1 VRHSACGGGFAC
13 GRKYSMGDETILII
27 DDNENM
33 VRALTLY
40 LSRAGYRVLSAL
52 SGIEGVKSFHQ
63 NRPDLVILD
72 IMMPDLDGW
81 EVCRRIRDVSNVP
94 IIMLTAKGQEPDKVK
109 GLRMGADD
117 YVVKPFSMRELE
129 ARVRAVLRRSQL
141 SQERWEGVLYSDDY
155 LVIDAGRA
163 EVRCGGKLINLT
175 ATEKRLLFLL
185 ARNRGRLLSTSQI
198 LTNIWGPEY
207 IDEVDYVRLY
217 IWRLRQKIEPVPD
230 RPRYILTEHGM
241 GYRFVGTQSR

>member
-1 VRHSACGGGFAC
+1 MGG
-13 GRKYSMGDETILII
+13 ETILII

>member
-1 VRHSACGGGFAC
+1 
-13 GRKYSMGDETILII
+13 MGDETILII
-27 DDNENM
+27 DDNANM

>member
-1 VRHSACGGGFAC
+1 
-13 GRKYSMGDETILII
+13 MGDETILII

-40 LSRAGYRVLSAL
+40 LSKVGYKVISAL
-52 SGIEGVKSFHQ
+52 SGIEGIKSFHQ
-63 NRPDLVILD
+63 HQPDLVILD

-94 IIMLTAKGQEPDKVK
+94 IIMLTAKGQEPDKIK

-129 ARVRAVLRRSQL
+129 ARVGAVLRRSQIG
-141 SQERWEGVLYSDDY
+141 QERREGVLYSDDY

-163 EVRCGGKLINLT
+163 EVRCGGKPVNLT

-185 ARNRGRLLSTSQI
+185 ARNRGRLLSANQI

-241 GYRFVGTQSR
+241 GYRFAGAQSQ

>member
-1 VRHSACGGGFAC
+1 
-13 GRKYSMGDETILII
+13 MGDETILII